1 MCAQSGAAP
10 IHLTYVGTELD
21 LFAHATNWKR
31 YLASCVRPYLGVRV
45 LEVGAGIGSNTKLLY
60 TDQTRWVALEPDAKL
75 AQRMHEFEAL
85 GNLPCEIEI
94 VTGTLGVLDEVD
106 RFDTVLYVDV
116 LEHVLDD
123 RAELEHAGM
132 HLGRGGSIVVLAP
145 AHQYLYSPFDKAI
158 GHFRRYNRRMLEE
171 MKVAGLRLDT
181 VRYLDSVGLVASLGN
196 RFVLKS
202 SSPSLPQIRFWDR
215 CLVPIS
221 RRADPLVRW
230 HFGKSILA
238 VWRKV

>member
-116 LEHVLDD
+116 FEHVLDD

-132 HLGRGGSIVVLAP
+132 HLGRGGSVDGTGP
-145 AHQYLYSPFDKAI
+145 AHHMCTRRLTRRSAI
-158 GHFRRYNRRMLEE
+158 SDVMIG
-171 MKVAGLRLDT
+171 GL
-181 VRYLDSVGLVASLGN
+181 
-196 RFVLKS
+196 
-202 SSPSLPQIRFWDR
+202 
-215 CLVPIS
+215 S
-221 RRADPLVRW
+221 R
-230 HFGKSILA
+230 K
-238 VWRKV
+238 